1 MNIYKENRSMG
12 TLERISLY
20 VAMPLAIFALVISIV
35 AINSKAEPVD
45 RPSLTPKLRVERLDG
60 DGRKQLIQDPQSGC
74 AWVSSVENVY
84 KLRGGP
90 ECEVKRL

>member
-1 MNIYKENRSMG
+1 MHTYKEPNRMR
-12 TLERISLY
+12 LMQQICLV
-20 VAMPLAIFALVISIV
+20 VATPLAIFALIISLV
-35 AINSKAEPVD
+35 AINGKAPPVES
-45 RPSLTPKLRVERLDG
+45 PSMSPKLRVERLDG